1 MKKGVA
7 SRMKSVQTFLRDI
20 GFIQTWEEMRGVED
34 AFVSHMEKGLRG
46 EESSLPMLPAY
57 LTVDSMPAGGRD
69 VIVMDA
75 GGTNLRASLLHIEP
89 GQKPRVLEHTK
100 RPVPGKPGPLTPEA
114 FFTEL
119 AQTMLPIA
127 DRSDRIGFCFS
138 FPCKILPDLDGEIL
152 YLDKEVNVPGIEG
165 MRVGEGLRQALRRL
179 GAKHDHKIV
188 ILNDTVAALLG
199 ALAEHPAS
207 CFSGSIGMIL
217 GTGTN
222 CCYSESNARILKADT
237 LRGKPGHSIIN
248 MEAGAFSGFE
258 RTAADL
264 LVCQGAKVP
273 DQNLMEKTMSG
284 EYQGKLMDALLLL
297 AARAGCFQPQLARR
311 VQEEPLGFTAADISR
326 LQAMPA
332 HPGRL
337 HDLAPEGSDDALKVY
352 QLADALVERA
362 AMMAVMNLTAIMR
375 STGTGT
381 DPLLP
386 VCVAIEGTTYQKND
400 RFRQKILSHLTQYT
414 ERERGYHCRV
424 MNTEEANLV
433 GSAVAA
439 MTIE

>member
-1 MKKGVA
+1 
-7 SRMKSVQTFLRDI
+7 MKSVQAFLREI

-34 AFVSHMEKGLRG
+34 AFVAHMEQGLRG
-46 EESSLPMLPAY
+46 EKSSLPMLPAY
-57 LTVDSMPAGGRD
+57 LTVDAMPETGRD
-69 VIVMDA
+69 VLVMDA
-75 GGTNLRASLLHIEP
+75 GGTNLRASLLHVEP
-89 GQKPRVLEHTK
+89 GQSPRVLEHFK
-100 RPVPGKPGPLTPEA
+100 RPIPGKPGPLTPDA
-114 FFTEL
+114 FFSEL
-119 AQTMLPIA
+119 AQTILPIA

-138 FPCKILPDLDGEIL
+138 FPCKILPNLDGEIL

-165 MRVGEGLRQALRRL
+165 MRVAEGLRQALRRL
-179 GAKHDHKIV
+179 GGKHDHKIV

-199 ALAEHPAS
+199 ALAEHPAR

-248 MEAGAFSGFE
+248 MEAGAFNGFT
-258 RTAADL
+258 RTQADL

-297 AARAGCFQPQLARR
+297 AARAGCFQTELAQRI
-311 VQEEPLGFTAADISR
+311 QQGPLGFTAADISS

-337 HDLAPEGSDDALKVY
+337 HDLASTAQDALAIY

-400 RFRQKILSHLTQYT
+400 RFRQKILAHLTQYT

-433 GSAVAA
+433 GSAMAA
-439 MTIE
+439 LTLA